1 MRVRRNYRIDL
12 RVSEQEKAT
21 LFSMAKEKGQTVSEY
36 IRQTSTST
44 VK

>member
-1 MRVRRNYRIDL
+1 MRRTHNIIL
-12 RVSEQEKAT
+12 RVSAQEKAT